1 MLIVRLSETDIC
13 QQDGSVILANISL
26 SVGEGEFVYLI
37 GKTGSGKT
45 TLLKTLY
52 GALALRNGVGEV
64 AGLDL
69 KSLNRR
75 TIPDLRRKL
84 GIIYQDFNLLSD
96 RNVAENLLF
105 VLNATGWTN
114 LQDMHTRVDEVL
126 ASVGMLD
133 KKSSMPFSLSG
144 GEQQRIVIARAL
156 LNHPALIIADE
167 PTGNLDPETS
177 DDILVLLRNL
187 ARENNTAVIC
197 ATHDYRILQNFPA
210 RIIRVQFG
218 KLLDDEGRQL

>member
-96 RNVAENLLF
+96 RNVAENLF
-105 VLNATGWTN
+105 C
-114 LQDMHTRVDEVL
+114 
-126 ASVGMLD
+126 
-133 KKSSMPFSLSG
+133 
-144 GEQQRIVIARAL
+144 
-156 LNHPALIIADE
+156 
-167 PTGNLDPETS
+167 PECYGIS
-177 DDILVLLRNL
+177 
-187 ARENNTAVIC
+187 
-197 ATHDYRILQNFPA
+197 
-210 RIIRVQFG
+210 
-218 KLLDDEGRQL
+218 